1 MFVSTRMPPPPQAV
15 PATCENRGM
24 GYFAALAIGILVIVG
39 CVSVFRRRRSG
50 L

>member
-1 MFVSTRMPPPPQAV
+1 V
-15 PATCENRGM
+15 PATCENRAM
-24 GYFAALAIGILVIVG
+24 GYFAALAIAILVIVG